1 MRYRGHPLESG
12 RHQTLTNLPNHSL
25 TQPGFPG
32 LAGAAQQPPYP
43 ARFSSIAA
51 LQSWP
56 RRPSRRRYK
65 FRGVLTRELRVILW
79 FFAVLAFSAGV
90 LLYVLSGNTDDT
102 FSWTIAPSLTAAFLG
117 GAYWAAFVL
126 FVWSARQTL
135 WVRARPFVLP
145 VALIAVLLLVATLT
159 HDDKFHKDLF
169 GRFWLAAYIAVPP
182 VLAFG
187 LWRQFRAPPVP
198 EPPRDPLP
206 AALRLVLGGEAL
218 VLAGVGIA
226 LFVAPETSDDL
237 WPWTLTP
244 LTARAIASFLIGFGA
259 AAAQAA
265 WENDIGR
272 LTGSAYAYATL
283 GLLQLVAVL
292 RYPDEFD
299 GSGLRG
305 VLYVAF
311 VVLVLLTGLAGSAR
325 ARRAGLQRA

>member
-1 MRYRGHPLESG
+1 
-12 RHQTLTNLPNHSL
+12 
-25 TQPGFPG
+25 
-32 LAGAAQQPPYP
+32 
-43 ARFSSIAA
+43 
-51 LQSWP
+51 
-56 RRPSRRRYK
+56 
-65 FRGVLTRELRVILW
+65 VLSRELRAILW
-79 FFAVLAFSAGV
+79 LYAALAFSAGV

-126 FVWSARQTL
+126 FVWSARQAL

-145 VALIAVLLLVATLT
+145 VALIAVLLLIATLT

-169 GRFWLAAYIAVPP
+169 GRFWLVAYIAVPP
-182 VLAFG
+182 LLVFG
-187 LWRQFRAPPVP
+187 LWRQSRAPSAP
-198 EPPRDPLP
+198 ELPREGLP
-206 AALRLVLGGEAL
+206 TALRIVLLGEAL

-226 LFVAPETSDDL
+226 LFVAPETSNDL

-244 LTARAIASFLIGFGA
+244 LTARAIASFLVGFGA

-272 LTGSAYAYATL
+272 LAGSAYAYATL
-283 GLLQLVAVL
+283 GLLELIAVL

-305 VLYVAF
+305 VLYVTF
-311 VVLVLLTGLAGSAR
+311 VVLVLLTGVAGSVR
-325 ARRAGLQRA
+325 ARRAALQRS